1 MENVVKMSNAGTL
14 PRDDDK
20 HVPAE
25 TAVPADVP
33 RILPA
38 VITVGTDDTY
48 DEDKPRE
55 HVRSPELRRNGTKLL
70 MAVSAVI
77 GAAAGARLLFGD
89 AASETL
95 SASVSRMLTGT
106 FAEVFLRQTYLGAL
120 FLAAEFVLGFFALGD
135 LAVWAAPFLYG
146 AGTVLRS
153 AAVSPKLIP
162 GSLICRVGVVLG
174 AACSADMSVMLLRL
188 TRGGT
193 VYTDT
198 HPRRSYGIAFAGC
211 LAAVILGSI
220 VISALMTA
228 NGGQ

>member
-1 MENVVKMSNAGTL
+1 MENVVKMPTAGTL

-20 HVPAE
+20 RVTTE
-25 TAVPADVP
+25 TAAPADAP
-33 RILPA
+33 RALPA
-38 VITVGTDDTY
+38 VITVNSGDTY

-55 HVRSPELRRNGTKLL
+55 HIRSPELRRNGTKLL
-70 MAVSAVI
+70 LAVSAVI
-77 GAAAGARLLFGD
+77 GAAAGARLLFGG
-89 AASETL
+89 ASETL

-106 FAEVFLRQTYLGAL
+106 FAEVFLRQTFLGAL

-146 AGTVLRS
+146 AGMVLRS

-162 GSLICRVGVVLG
+162 GSLICLVGVVLG